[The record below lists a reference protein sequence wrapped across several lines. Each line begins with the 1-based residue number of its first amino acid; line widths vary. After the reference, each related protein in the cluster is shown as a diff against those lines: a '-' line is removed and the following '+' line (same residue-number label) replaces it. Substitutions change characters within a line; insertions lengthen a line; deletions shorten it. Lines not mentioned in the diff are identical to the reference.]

1 MCSKFIS
8 STLCAVRWTESW
20 FTSTDC
26 TIVSFFQSP
35 KFAPPIEFVDQATL
49 SPPEGYKDGGLLDS
63 ALSGA
68 LGNHVFGAQHI
79 QQLQVIQRLQQQRA
93 AMLAARAAAANA
105 TSQQPAPLPDQTA
118 VCTECAECAECA
130 AAKLAELEGGECWQ
144 TISQLINNWINVVRR
159 RKNLSKGK
167 IETKF
172 SAMSKK
178 AGGICSG

>member
-1 MCSKFIS
+1 MIIRDYYS
-8 STLCAVRWTESW
+8 
-20 FTSTDC
+20 
-26 TIVSFFQSP
+26 QSP

-105 TSQQPAPLPDQTA
+105 NNQSANPVAEPQA

-130 AAKLAELEGGECWQ
+130 AAKLAELEGGKSINDE
-144 TISQLINNWINVVRR
+144 LIN
-159 RKNLSKGK
+159 
-167 IETKF
+167 
-172 SAMSKK
+172 
-178 AGGICSG
+178 

>member
-1 MCSKFIS
+1 MFFIY
-8 STLCAVRWTESW
+8 L
-20 FTSTDC
+20 
-26 TIVSFFQSP
+26 QSP

-49 SPPEGYKDGGLLDS
+49 SPPEGYKDGGLIDS

-105 TSQQPAPLPDQTA
+105 SLPSNPSNPPTTAAAADQQQA

-130 AAKLAELEGGECWQ
+130 AAKLAELEGGKLMQ
-144 TISQLINNWINVVRR
+144 TNFHRKLIEFKSR
-159 RKNLSKGK
+159 
-167 IETKF
+167 TP
-172 SAMSKK
+172 
-178 AGGICSG
+178 